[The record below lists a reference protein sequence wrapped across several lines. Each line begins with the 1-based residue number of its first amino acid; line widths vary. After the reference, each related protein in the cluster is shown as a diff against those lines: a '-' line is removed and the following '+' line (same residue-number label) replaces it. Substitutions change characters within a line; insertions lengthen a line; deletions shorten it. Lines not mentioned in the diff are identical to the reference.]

1 VDGNLFIRAHKFFIK
16 KLRLELW
23 PVVLAGFISAVVTK
37 QTEDETRV
45 KPARTSAT
53 AMDSQAR
60 RGHRW
65 PVYVA
70 RSMIDRRAL

>member
-1 VDGNLFIRAHKFFIK
+1 MDGNLFIRAHKFFIK

-45 KPARTSAT
+45 KPDRTPPQQWILKPEGAIV
-53 AMDSQAR
+53 
-60 RGHRW
+60 GLF
-65 PVYVA
+65 
-70 RSMIDRRAL
+70 ALPDL